1 MRLTGCRYA
10 RVLVPQDD
18 DSDVFARSSS
28 QGTRDPGARVRQK
41 LFAAILSS
49 TPKGSDRPT
58 SQKKWHWSRDVGSCF
73 SEYQPPTDPTQS
85 AARTSEATLPLS
97 WTKNCT
103 GGTSFFR
110 EGSCCEGR
118 CDAVKHAWA
127 TSGGNCRC
135 PGVQWLQGNGKIGE
149 ALCAPTRTGDTSLEM
164 TCCLNFASC
173 DNDCPRIC
181 GDLDLF

>member
-1 MRLTGCRYA
+1 MLGYSYHKMTIPTS
-10 RVLVPQDD
+10 L
-18 DSDVFARSSS
+18 
-28 QGTRDPGARVRQK
+28 RDHLHKEHETQELECAKNYLRRFFHP
-41 LFAAILSS
+41 
-49 TPKGSDRPT
+49 PKGSDRPT

>member
-41 LFAAILSS
+41 LFAANLSS

-118 CDAVKHAWA
+118 CDAVKHAQPA
-127 TSGGNCRC
+127 EETAALRVCNGCRETAR
-135 PGVQWLQGNGKIGE
+135 LE
-149 ALCAPTRTGDTSLEM
+149 RLCAHQRARAT
-164 TCCLNFASC
+164 
-173 DNDCPRIC
+173 PR
-181 GDLDLF
+181 LRWRAA